1 MNDAIQAGS
10 LPRHDLSQE
19 KTIMQKHQ
27 EVMFGLKRHHA
38 AIAAMLKGR
47 RFHYIDIPV
56 HDNIGDLLIM
66 LGTVRF
72 FKDHGLAPATVSN
85 TYYFDHKWV
94 LPDDVLVFHGGGNFG
109 DIYGSIHELREQL
122 IAAFPRNRI
131 VLMPQTVFFS
141 SAEARAKSAASI
153 SRHPDLHLFVRDT
166 VSEKLAHEFTD
177 KVYLVPDMAHHL
189 YPIRY
194 SGGAAQGNVR
204 IQRVDPEKP
213 KTPASLQ
220 ALPMR
225 TTTDWVDVIGE
236 ERKLM
241 TLFAKLEWRF
251 KRYGW
256 DGALTRL
263 ALWFWVPVSRRF
275 VGKAVR
281 LFADHETIVTDRLH
295 GHILSCLMDKR
306 NIVIDNSYGKNSTY
320 MNQWTMD
327 SPLTT
332 LVKE

>member
-1 MNDAIQAGS
+1 MNGIQAGS
-10 LPRHDLSQE
+10 LSQQDFTE
-19 KTIMQKHQ
+19 DKTIMQKHQ
-27 EVMFGLKRHHA
+27 EIMLGLKRHHT
-38 AIAAMLKGR
+38 AITALLKGR

-72 FKDHGLAPATVSN
+72 FKDNGLSPATVSN
-85 TYYFDHKWV
+85 TYYFDHQWV
-94 LPDDVLVFHGGGNFG
+94 RPGDVLVFHGGGNFG
-109 DIYGSIHELREQL
+109 DIYGSIHDLREKL
-122 IAAFPRNRI
+122 IAAFPDNRI
-131 VLMPQTVFFS
+131 VLMPQTLFFS
-141 SAEARAKSAASI
+141 SVEARARSAATI

-166 VSEKLAHEFTD
+166 VSEKLAYEFTD

-189 YPIRY
+189 YPIRH

-213 KTPASLQ
+213 KTPESLRS
-220 ALPMR
+220 LPIR
-225 TTTDWVDVIGE
+225 TTTDWVDVIGD
-236 ERKLM
+236 ERRLM

-251 KRYGW
+251 DRYGW
-256 DGALTRL
+256 DRALTKL

-275 VGKAVR
+275 MGKAVK

-295 GHILSCLMDKR
+295 GHILSCLMDKK

-320 MNQWTMD
+320 MNQWTAA

>member
-1 MNDAIQAGS
+1 MSTLQAGG
-10 LPRHDLSQE
+10 LPHQDLAQE
-19 KTIMQKHQ
+19 KPALQKHRDIM
-27 EVMFGLKRHHA
+27 EGLKLHHA
-38 AIAAMLKGR
+38 PIASLLQGR

-72 FKDHGLAPATVSN
+72 FQDQGLAPATVSN
-85 TYYFDHKWV
+85 TYYFKHEWV
-94 LPDDVLVFHGGGNFG
+94 QPGDVLVFHGGGNFG
-109 DIYGSIHELREQL
+109 DIYGNIHELREKL
-122 IAAFPRNRI
+122 IAAFPGNRV

-141 SAEARAKSAASI
+141 SPEARAQSAAVL

-166 VSEKLAHEFTD
+166 VSERYAREFTD

-189 YPIRY
+189 YPIRH

-213 KTPASLQ
+213 KTPESLRG
-220 ALPMR
+220 LPIR
-225 TTTDWVDVIGE
+225 TTTDWVDVIGD

-251 KRYGW
+251 DRYGW
-256 DGALTRL
+256 DRALTRL

-275 VGKAVR
+275 MGKAVR

-295 GHILSCLMDKR
+295 GHILSCLMDKK

-320 MNQWTMD
+320 MNQWTAN

>member
-1 MNDAIQAGS
+1 MSTLQAGG
-10 LPRHDLSQE
+10 LPHQDITQE
-19 KTIMQKHQ
+19 KPALQKHRDIM
-27 EVMFGLKRHHA
+27 EGLKLHHA
-38 AIAAMLKGR
+38 EIASLLQGR

-72 FKDHGLAPATVSN
+72 FQDHGLSPATVSN
-85 TYYFDHKWV
+85 TYYFKHAWV
-94 LPDDVLVFHGGGNFG
+94 RPGDVLVFHGGGNFG
-109 DIYGSIHELREQL
+109 DIYGSIHALREQL
-122 IAAFPRNRI
+122 IAAFPGNRV

-141 SAEARAKSAASI
+141 SPEARAASAAVL

-166 VSEKLAHEFTD
+166 VSERYAREFTD

-213 KTPASLQ
+213 KTPESLRQ
-220 ALPMR
+220 LPMR

-251 KRYGW
+251 DRYGW
-256 DGALTRL
+256 DRALTRL

-275 VGKAVR
+275 MGKAVR

-295 GHILSCLMDKR
+295 GHILSCLMDKK

-320 MNQWTMD
+320 MNQWTAN

>member
-1 MNDAIQAGS
+1 MNTIAGG
-10 LPRHDLSQE
+10 LPRQDLTQE
-19 KTIMQKHQ
+19 KTTMQKHQ
-27 EVMFGLKRHHA
+27 EIMQDLKLHHE
-38 AIAAMLKGR
+38 AIAAMLKGQ

-72 FKDHGLAPATVSN
+72 FKDHGLTPATVSN

-94 LPDDVLVFHGGGNFG
+94 RANDILVFHGGGNFG
-109 DIYGSIHELREQL
+109 DIYGNIHALREKL
-122 IAAFPRNRI
+122 ISAFPNNRI
-131 VLMPQTVFFS
+131 ILMPQTLFFS
-141 SAEARAKSAASI
+141 SPEARASSAQVI
-153 SRHPDLHLFVRDT
+153 RRHPDLHLFVRDT
-166 VSEKLAHEFTD
+166 VSEKMAHEFTD

-189 YPIRY
+189 YPIQY
-194 SGGAAQGNVR
+194 AGGAAQGNVR

-213 KTPASLQ
+213 KTPDSLRD
-220 ALPMR
+220 LPIR
-225 TTTDWVDVIGE
+225 TTTDWVEVIGD

-251 KRYGW
+251 DRYGW
-256 DGALTRL
+256 DRALTRL

-275 VGKAVR
+275 VRKAVR

-295 GHILSCLMDKR
+295 GHILSCLMDKK

-320 MNQWTMD
+320 MNQWTRE